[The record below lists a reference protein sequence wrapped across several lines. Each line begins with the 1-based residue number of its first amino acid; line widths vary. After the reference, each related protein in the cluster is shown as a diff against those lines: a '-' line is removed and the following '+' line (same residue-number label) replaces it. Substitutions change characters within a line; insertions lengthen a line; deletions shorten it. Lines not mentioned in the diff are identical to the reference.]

1 MTKTKIDGG
10 SAPKR
15 KILGA
20 VLCGLTI
27 LVLILFCRDL
37 SFESEEDTTPKTMAK
52 LPETI
57 CFHSNQASERG
68 TEVALYDYADFAE
81 LLYGFKSKILFPDTP
96 KTKTGK
102 GLEMFQKRFEVGLYP
117 LQEGIH
123 QAGGKYLLL
132 KAYEMHCDYLYIL
145 KTGRKSD
152 KPFYDSSYKNSKIP
166 VGIHAVFVWE
176 PHGSVFAA
184 ISPQVTKGVPGR
196 AVVPHMIREIDEK
209 KYFSS
214 PDFRKELGI
223 PPEALVLCR
232 HGAKDAFDVRF
243 VQESVWELVQKYNSS
258 QLHFIFLNTNYFSPP
273 PLSQLRL
280 VGNNGNNGNNGKT
293 SNSVNNNHS
302 QIHHLPVIPDRDEM
316 NRFFRSCDAMIH
328 ARVTGENFGLAPA
341 EFSIRGLPVI
351 GFPGSMGNEHLR
363 ILGDKAFVFHNKEE
377 LFQLIQGFVARGIP
391 RRDYN
396 GHRVYTPVF
405 VMKDFVKHLL
415 EPIYGVNAFD
425 HMLKVNTTVIF

>member
-1 MTKTKIDGG
+1 MMKCKIDV
-10 SAPKR
+10 
-15 KILGA
+15 LVV
-20 VLCGLTI
+20 VLCCLVI
-27 LVLILFCRDL
+27 LVWSLFYHDL
-37 SFESEEDTTPKTMAK
+37 SFESDEDTTPKTMTK
-52 LPETI
+52 LPQTI

-117 LQEGIH
+117 LEEGTH

-152 KPFYDSSYKNSKIP
+152 KPFYHSSYKDSKIP

-184 ISPQVTKGVPGR
+184 ISPQVTKGVPER
-196 AVVPHMIREIDEK
+196 AIVPHMIREIDQK
-209 KYFSS
+209 KYISF

-223 PPEALVLCR
+223 PSEALVLCR

-273 PLSQLRL
+273 QSLR
-280 VGNNGNNGNNGKT
+280 VGNNGNNGKAA
-293 SNSVNNNHS
+293 NSLKNHS
-302 QIHHLPVIPDRDEM
+302 QIHYLPVIPDRDEM

-363 ILGDKAFVFHNKEE
+363 ILGDKAFVFRNKEE
-377 LFQLIQGFVARGIP
+377 LFQLIKGFVARGIP

-396 GHRVYTPVF
+396 GHRGYTPVF
-405 VMKDFVKHLL
+405 VMKDFVKHFL
-415 EPIYGVNAFD
+415 EPIYGVNVFD
-425 HMLKVNTTVIF
+425 RILKVNSTVIF